1 MSKNVAVTVLVAKHG
16 WDYVGAEAI
25 VDKLIEDGL
34 FKGITVPE
42 LLRVSEDC
50 RDR

>member
-1 MSKNVAVTVLVAKHG
+1 MTKNVAVTVLVAKHG

-25 VDKLIEDGL
+25 VDGL
-34 FKGITVPE
+34 FEGITVPE
-42 LLRVSEDC
+42 LLKVSEDY